1 MSTRESRPKA
11 AHEVPAKGPIDSVAE
26 SALTFEDRHS
36 AWLAG
41 FDLGYAQRVEAE
53 SEDLARA
60 LLLAWSRES
69 RDMATEYASRVGP
82 NWAAMV
88 AGDLDER

>member
-1 MSTRESRPKA
+1 MSCPDC
-11 AHEVPAKGPIDSVAE
+11 HPAYVAGLE
-26 SALTFEDRHS
+26 QVRAERLTAETEDR
-36 AWLAG
+36 
-41 FDLGYAQRVEAE
+41 
-53 SEDLARA
+53 ARA
-60 LLLAWSRES
+60 LLIEWSRES